1 MELSGSPTQSTHHK
15 LILIPYL
22 PLKIMPPEEIQIIE
36 DFLTFLENARTTLP
50 ATNSLWEHLPSFL
63 SQLETVED
71 SPLNLALSIQSWCQE
86 VEVNID
92 PKAMRQLRASIV
104 QKGQVIPTPAEGEK
118 ASKVYNKALIAE
130 SVNNAIPKKSA

>member
-1 MELSGSPTQSTHHK
+1 
-15 LILIPYL
+15 
-22 PLKIMPPEEIQIIE
+22 MPPEEIQIIE

-63 SQLETVED
+63 SQIETVED
-71 SPLNLALSIQSWCQE
+71 SPLVLALSIQSWCQE

-92 PKAMRQLRASIV
+92 PKAMRQLRASMV
-104 QKGQVIPTPAEGEK
+104 QKGKVIPTPAEGEK

-130 SVNNAIPKKSA
+130 SVNNAIREKSA